1 METVRNL
8 RDAEHVFVTQSTLI
22 KFSVNEN
29 IEKYGL
35 NVCLKSGSVA
45 IPVSLKLKLSNFQML
60 TWVARKK
67 NKK

>member
-1 METVRNL
+1 MESVRDV
-8 RDAEHVFVTQSTLI
+8 RDAEHVFVTQSTLS
-22 KFSVNEN
+22 FLSNEN

-60 TWVARKK
+60 TWGASKK